1 MKHVVGIMCSL
12 TAIALLCSA
21 TAAAQTSNQKVSE
34 DERLRTDWADLH
46 RYADDNARLGAPAP
60 GEQRV
65 VFMGNSIT
73 ELWLTLDS
81 SFFAG
86 RPWVNR
92 GISGQTTPQML
103 VRFRQDVIDLHPSV
117 VVLLGGVNDIAEN
130 TGPTTVDAIFENIV
144 SMAEL
149 ARTNGITVVLSSV
162 LPAADFRWHHGLEPA
177 PKIAALNS
185 RIRQYASDHHL
196 VYVDYYAAMVDGQG
210 GLRAEL
216 SEDGVHPTLAGYR
229 VMEPL
234 VSSAIATALQSA
246 TPAGR

>member
-1 MKHVVGIMCSL
+1 MKTHGLVRLSL
-12 TAIALLCSA
+12 VIFAMLFSTTAV
-21 TAAAQTSNQKVSE
+21 AQTSSRKLTE
-34 DERLRTDWADLH
+34 DERLRTDWADLR
-46 RYADDNARLGAPAP
+46 RYADDNARLGLPAP

-86 RPWVNR
+86 HPWVNR

-117 VVLLGGVNDIAEN
+117 VVILGGVNDLAEN
-130 TGPTTVDAIFENIV
+130 TGPTTVDAIFGNIV

-149 ARTNGITVVLSSV
+149 ARANGITVIVSSV
-162 LPAADFRWHHGLEPA
+162 LPAAGFRWRHGLEPA
-177 PKIAALNS
+177 PRIVALNA
-185 RIRQYASDHHL
+185 RLRAYAADHQL
-196 VYVDYYAAMVDGQG
+196 VYVNYHAAMDDGHG
-210 GLRAEL
+210 GLRSDL
-216 SEDGVHPTLAGYR
+216 TEDGVHPNLAGYR

-234 VSSAIATALQSA
+234 AASAIAAALGAATTA
-246 TPAGR
+246 GH

>member
-1 MKHVVGIMCSL
+1 MRHSRVRLSL
-12 TAIALLCSA
+12 AIIAILVS
-21 TAAAQTSNQKVSE
+21 TTVHAQTASRKLTE

-46 RYADDNARLGAPAP
+46 RYAADNARLEAPAP

-73 ELWLTLDS
+73 ELWMTLDS

-86 RPWVNR
+86 HPWVNR

-117 VVLLGGVNDIAEN
+117 VVILGGVNDLAEN
-130 TGPTTVDAIFENIV
+130 TGPTTLDAIFGNIV

-149 ARTNGITVVLSSV
+149 ARANGIAVVVSSV
-162 LPAADFRWHHGLEPA
+162 LPAASFRWRPGLEPA
-177 PKIAALNS
+177 PQIVALNAMLHA
-185 RIRQYASDHHL
+185 YAVDHHL
-196 VYVDYYAAMVDGQG
+196 VYVDYHAAMDDGHG
-210 GLRAEL
+210 GLRGDL
-216 SEDGVHPTLAGYR
+216 TEDGVHPNLAGYR

-234 VSSAIATALQSA
+234 AARAIAAALGAAASS
-246 TPAGR
+246 GR

>member
-1 MKHVVGIMCSL
+1 M
-12 TAIALLCSA
+12 LLST
-21 TAAAQTSNQKVSE
+21 TAAAQSSTTKLRE
-34 DERLRTDWADLH
+34 DERVLADWANLH
-46 RYADDNARLGAPAP
+46 RYADDNARLGLPAS

-73 ELWLTLDS
+73 ELWQTLDS

-117 VVLLGGVNDIAEN
+117 VVILGGVNDIAEN
-130 TGPTTVDAIFENIV
+130 TGPTTLDAIFGNIT

-149 ARTNGITVVLSSV
+149 AKANGITVVLSSV
-162 LPAADFRWHHGLEPA
+162 LPASDFRWRPGLEPG
-177 PKIAALNS
+177 PKIVALNAM
-185 RIRQYASDHHL
+185 IRQYAADHQL
-196 VYVDYYAAMVDGQG
+196 TYVDYYAGMVDGHE
-210 GLRAEL
+210 GLKPEL
-216 SEDGVHPTLAGYR
+216 TTDGVHPTLAGYR

-234 VSSAIATALQSA
+234 VTSAIAAALRSA
-246 TPAGR
+246 TSTGR